1 MVLVYFLL
9 RRLMMANVN
18 LKNLTIVLGENASM
32 ADIPAAASGIIT
44 CSNDEVLKVNSLY
57 VSNIDGTNSATVTA
71 DVYDGTN
78 VDSYLVKGLSVGAG
92 GTVNIVTNET
102 SIYINEGQSIRLT
115 SSASGTLAGFISYE
129 RIS

>member
-1 MVLVYFLL
+1 
-9 RRLMMANVN
+9 MANVN
-18 LKNLTIVLGENASM
+18 LKSLTTVLGENASI
-32 ADIPAAASGIIT
+32 ADIPTTASGIVT
-44 CSNDEVLKVNSLY
+44 CSSNQVLKINSLY

-78 VDSYLVKGLSVGAG
+78 VDSYLVKGLGVGAG

-115 SSASGTLAGFISYE
+115 SSASGDLAGFVSYE

>member
-1 MVLVYFLL
+1 
-9 RRLMMANVN
+9 MANVN
-18 LKNLTIVLGENASM
+18 LKSLTTVLGENASI
-32 ADIPAAASGIIT
+32 ADIPTSPSGIVT
-44 CSNDEVLKVNSLY
+44 CGSNEVIKVNSLY
-57 VSNIDGTNSATVTA
+57 VSNIDGVNSATITV
-71 DVYDGTN
+71 DIYDGSA

-115 SSASGTLAGFISYE
+115 SSASGDLAGFISYE